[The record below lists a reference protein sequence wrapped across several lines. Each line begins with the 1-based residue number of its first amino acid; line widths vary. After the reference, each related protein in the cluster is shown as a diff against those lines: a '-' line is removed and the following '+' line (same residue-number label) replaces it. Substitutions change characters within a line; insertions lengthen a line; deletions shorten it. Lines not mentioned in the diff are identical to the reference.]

1 MKQENIINKL
11 KAEIIRLKSL
21 LHGMCLDLKHA
32 EEVRKKLVKKGDKIL
47 LCGFGVGL
55 SAAATIMEI

>member
-21 LHGMCLDLKHA
+21 LHGAYIDLKEA
-32 EEVRKKLVKKGDKIL
+32 EEVRKKLVKKIK
-47 LCGFGVGL
+47 
-55 SAAATIMEI
+55 EKK